1 MPSAVVECP
10 ILIEYLIAVL
20 GNATDSDARYNQ
32 ATYSFEFGR
41 SCATGETH
49 PYVKT

>member
-1 MPSAVVECP
+1 MPSAVVEWP

-20 GNATDSDARYNQ
+20 GNATGSNADYNH
-32 ATYSFEFGR
+32 ATYSCEFGR
-41 SCATGETH
+41 SCATGETN